1 MLKIEDF
8 IQAFTS
14 VYNYDEIDEK
24 YFEDARFIEKINEC
38 IDDYEYLKPSKK
50 RMAEDVYDTLYSL
63 QYGDTSDIYDLE
75 KIEDDINDRF
85 PDGR

>member
-24 YFEDARFIEKINEC
+24 YFEDTRFIEKINEC
-38 IDDYEYLKPSKK
+38 IDDYEYLIPSKK
-50 RMAEDVYDTLYSL
+50 RMAEDVYDALYSL

>member
-50 RMAEDVYDTLYSL
+50 RMAEDVYDALYSL

>member
-8 IQAFTS
+8 IHAFKNI
-14 VYNYDEIDEK
+14 YNSDEIDEK
-24 YFEDARFIEKINEC
+24 YFDDTRFIERINEC
-38 IDDYEYLKPSKK
+38 IDDYEYLKPSEK
-50 RMAEDVYDTLYSL
+50 RMAEDVYDELYFL

-75 KIEDDINDRF
+75 RIEDDINDRF

>member
-24 YFEDARFIEKINEC
+24 YFEDVRFIEKINEC

-50 RMAEDVYDTLYSL
+50 RMAEDVYDALYSL